1 MTSPKVRRRRAQ
13 SDSPRFHWFQGAS
26 VRELYN
32 QLSAA
37 GPDTVILEVHQSGD
51 KMTFQ
56 VVNQGGAQAQASPN
70 PSINDSRVCP
80 PICH

>member
-1 MTSPKVRRRRAQ
+1 MTNPSVRRRRAK
-13 SDSPRFHWFQGAS
+13 PTAARFHWFQGAS

-32 QLSAA
+32 QLGAA

-51 KMTFQ
+51 KMTFE
-56 VVNQGGAQAQASPN
+56 VVSGTGDQTKVSAN
-70 PSINDSRVCP
+70 PPINDSRVCP